1 MKMFTKLALVSSM
14 AVSANAMAMQSMD
27 DAALSAT
34 TGQDGINIG
43 IGISKI
49 EIAKVLVHD
58 NDGLRYNNASWTGG
72 VPTTPVAAVAG
83 SPAVLYTQAEED
95 AAELANPGQ
104 TAIIAGGIKTPAVTA
119 VAAVPAGLGYGGTTG
134 STAARAGAIVIKGN
148 GTSGDVNENHGI
160 VISANSAALLPSH
173 NLADIVI
180 DTEAG
185 AGGGNTAFLNV
196 AAKVSGLN
204 IAIGEIGVSAS
215 NAVGTTVRRGA
226 DEANNY
232 NAILSGLTLTTGQ
245 MTANVQLGA
254 APQGAM
260 IKLDSTMT
268 GGLTISNLGILDS
281 STIGT
286 QHYNAAGNLIT
297 TTTAGEIRIGSIKLA
312 NANGSDLTVQADIS
326 VVGEAVAGNNTGYLQ
341 INTMKTATDA
351 YVAGVRLGSATA
363 GSIGDI
369 EVQGLNVYNGATG
382 TTPGAI
388 IKISG
393 H

>member
-14 AVSANAMAMQSMD
+14 AISANAMAMQSMD

-43 IGISKI
+43 LDISRVTIG
-49 EIAKVLVHD
+49 KVLVHD
-58 NDGLRYNNASWTGG
+58 NDGLDYTNSSWSGPAPTATGQ
-72 VPTTPVAAVAG
+72 AG
-83 SPAVLYTQAEED
+83 F
-95 AAELANPGQ
+95 
-104 TAIIAGGIKTPAVTA
+104 
-119 VAAVPAGLGYGGTTG
+119 GGTG
-134 STAARAGAIVIKGN
+134 DAGAIVIKAN
-148 GTSGDVNENHGI
+148 GSGATATNGI
-160 VISANSAALLPSH
+160 VITTNTAALLPSH

-180 DTEAG
+180 DTDAG
-185 AGGGNTAFLNV
+185 TGTNGAFLNV
-196 AAKVSGLN
+196 AAEVSGLN

-215 NAVGTTVRRGA
+215 NAVGTGPGIRRGA

-286 QHYNAAGNLIT
+286 THYNAAGNLIT

-312 NANGSDLTVQADIS
+312 DAGGSDLTVQADIS
-326 VVGEAVAGNNTGYLQ
+326 VVGEAAPGDNTGYLQ

-369 EVQGLNVYNGATG
+369 EVQGLNVYNGAAG

-388 IKISG
+388 ITISG

>member
-14 AVSANAMAMQSMD
+14 AISANAMAMQSMD

-43 IGISKI
+43 LGISRVTI
-49 EIAKVLVHD
+49 EKVLIHD
-58 NDGLRYNNASWTGG
+58 NDGL
-72 VPTTPVAAVAG
+72 AAAG
-83 SPAVLYTQAEED
+83 SA
-95 AAELANPGQ
+95 GQ
-104 TAIIAGGIKTPAVTA
+104 MGF
-119 VAAVPAGLGYGGTTG
+119 GGT
-134 STAARAGAIVIKGN
+134 STAGAIVIQAN
-148 GTSGDVNENHGI
+148 GTGATATNGI
-160 VISANSAALLPSH
+160 SITANPTALLPSH

-180 DTEAG
+180 DTDAGSATPG
-185 AGGGNTAFLNV
+185 AGNKAFLNV

-215 NAVGTTVRRGA
+215 GVVPATPTSIRRGNDA
-226 DEANNY
+226 ANY
-232 NAILSGLTLTTGQ
+232 NAILSGLTIKTGT
-245 MTANVQLGA
+245 MDANVQLGA

-260 IKLDSTMT
+260 IKLSTTMT
-268 GGLTISNLGILDS
+268 GGLEIQNLGIIDS

-286 QHYNAAGNLIT
+286 SHYNAAGVVVT
-297 TTTAGEIRIGSIKLA
+297 STEAGVIHLDSIKLA
-312 NANGSDLTVQADIS
+312 NANGLDLSVAADVS
-326 VVGEAVAGNNTGYLQ
+326 VVGESAVGANDGYLS

-351 YVAGVRLGSATA
+351 YVAGVHLGSAGA

-369 EVQGLNVYNGATG
+369 EVQNMQVFNGAAG

>member
-14 AVSANAMAMQSMD
+14 AISANAMAMQSMD

-43 IGISKI
+43 LGISRVTI
-49 EIAKVLVHD
+49 EKVLIHD
-58 NDGLRYNNASWTGG
+58 TDGYASVGTG
-72 VPTTPVAAVAG
+72 P
-83 SPAVLYTQAEED
+83 
-95 AAELANPGQ
+95 
-104 TAIIAGGIKTPAVTA
+104 VTA
-119 VAAVPAGLGYGGTTG
+119 VAGVDANSDGDFADAGDTAPVAAAPASMGWGGT
-134 STAARAGAIVIKGN
+134 STAGAIVIKGN
-148 GTSGDVNENHGI
+148 GISGDVNETSGI
-160 VISANSAALLPSH
+160 VISANAAAILPSH

-180 DTEAG
+180 DTDAG
-185 AGGGNTAFLNV
+185 TGTNGAFLNV
-196 AAKVSGLN
+196 AANVSGLN

-215 NAVGTTVRRGA
+215 NDFPTTPTSIRRGN
-226 DEANNY
+226 DDTNY
-232 NAILSGLTLTTGQ
+232 NAILSGLKIKTGQ

-260 IKLDSTMT
+260 IKLSSTMT
-268 GGLTISNLGILDS
+268 GGLEIEDLGIYDAS
-281 STIGT
+281 SIG
-286 QHYNAAGNLIT
+286 NVVGWSGPT
-297 TTTAGEIRIGSIKLA
+297 TPVTSTTKGEIRIDSIKLA
-312 NANGSDLTVQADIS
+312 DANGLNLAVAADIS
-326 VVGEAVAGNNTGYLQ
+326 VVGESVADANNGYLK

-351 YVAGVRLGSATA
+351 YVTGVHLGSANA

-369 EVQGLNVYNGATG
+369 EVQNMQVFNGAAG

>member
-27 DAALSAT
+27 DAALSAA

-43 IGISKI
+43 IGISRVTI
-49 EIAKVLVHD
+49 EKVLVHD
-58 NDGLRYNNASWTGG
+58 NDGLNYANSSWVGAAPTSGQAGFGG
-72 VPTTPVAAVAG
+72 VTGTG
-83 SPAVLYTQAEED
+83 
-95 AAELANPGQ
+95 
-104 TAIIAGGIKTPAVTA
+104 TPAVT
-119 VAAVPAGLGYGGTTG
+119 GT
-134 STAARAGAIVIKGN
+134 RAGAIVIKGN
-148 GTSGDVNENHGI
+148 GISGNVNQTNGI
-160 VISANSAALLPSH
+160 VISANAAALLPSH

-196 AAKVSGLN
+196 AAEVSGLN

-245 MTANVQLGA
+245 MNANVQLGA

-260 IKLDSTMT
+260 IMLNTTMQ
-268 GGLTISNLGILDS
+268 GGLEITNLGILDN
-281 STIGT
+281 STKLGT
-286 QHYNAAGNLIT
+286 GAITGAGNRA
-297 TTTAGEIRIGSIKLA
+297 AGEIRLDSIKVA
-312 NANGSDLTVQADIS
+312 DANGSDLTVNAKVNVI
-326 VVGEAVAGNNTGYLQ
+326 GESDAGKGYLR
-341 INTMKTATDA
+341 IITGSGASTPKTDM
-351 YVAGVRLGSATA
+351 YIKGIHLGSATA
-363 GSIGDI
+363 GSIGDV
-369 EVQGLNVYNGATG
+369 EVQGMQTYYSPSAG
-382 TTPGAI
+382 TYVPGAVI
-388 IKISG
+388 TISG

>member
-14 AVSANAMAMQSMD
+14 AVSAHAMAMQSMD

-43 IGISKI
+43 LGISRVTI
-49 EIAKVLVHD
+49 EKVLVHD
-58 NDGLRYNNASWTGG
+58 NDGLNYANSSWVGAAPTAGQAGFGG
-72 VPTTPVAAVAG
+72 VTGTG
-83 SPAVLYTQAEED
+83 
-95 AAELANPGQ
+95 
-104 TAIIAGGIKTPAVTA
+104 TPAVT
-119 VAAVPAGLGYGGTTG
+119 GT
-134 STAARAGAIVIKGN
+134 RAGAIVIKGN
-148 GTSGDVNENHGI
+148 GISGDVNETNGI
-160 VISANSAALLPSH
+160 VISANAAALLPSH

-180 DTEAG
+180 DTDAG
-185 AGGGNTAFLNV
+185 TGTNGAFLNV

-215 NAVGTTVRRGA
+215 NAFPTTPTNIRRGN
-226 DEANNY
+226 DTTNY
-232 NAILSGLTLTTGQ
+232 NAILSGLKIKTGQ

-260 IKLDSTMT
+260 IKLSSTMT
-268 GGLTISNLGILDS
+268 GGLEIEDLGIYDAS
-281 STIGT
+281 SIG
-286 QHYNAAGNLIT
+286 NVVGWSGPT
-297 TTTAGEIRIGSIKLA
+297 TPVLSTTKGEIRIDSIKLA
-312 NANGSDLTVQADIS
+312 DANGLNLAVAADIS
-326 VVGEAVAGNNTGYLQ
+326 VVGESVAGANDGYLK

-351 YVAGVRLGSATA
+351 YVTGVHLGSATA

-369 EVQGLNVYNGATG
+369 EVQNMQVFNGAAG
-382 TTPGAI
+382 TTAGAI

>member
-14 AVSANAMAMQSMD
+14 AVSAHAMAMQSMD
-27 DAALSAT
+27 DAAMSAT

-43 IGISKI
+43 LGISAVMI
-49 EIAKVLVHD
+49 EKVLIHD
-58 NDGLRYNNASWTGG
+58 NDGLL
-72 VPTTPVAAVAG
+72 AAGVAG
-83 SPAVLYTQAEED
+83 D
-95 AAELANPGQ
+95 M
-104 TAIIAGGIKTPAVTA
+104 
-119 VAAVPAGLGYGGTTG
+119 GYGGT
-134 STAARAGAIVIKGN
+134 SKAGAIVIKGDGN
-148 GTSGDVNENHGI
+148 LGADNTAGGTGVNADSVTATKGV
-160 VISANSAALLPSH
+160 VITANTAALLPSH

-180 DTEAG
+180 DTDAG
-185 AGGGNTAFLNV
+185 TGTNGAFLNV

-215 NAVGTTVRRGA
+215 NAFPATPTSIRRGNDA
-226 DEANNY
+226 ANY
-232 NAILSGLTLTTGQ
+232 NAILSGLKIKTGQ

-260 IKLDSTMT
+260 IKLSTTMT
-268 GGLTISNLGILDS
+268 GGLELQDLGIIDS

-286 QHYNAAGNLIT
+286 AHYNAAGVSVSST
-297 TTTAGEIRIGSIKLA
+297 EAGVIHLDSIKLA
-312 NANGSDLTVQADIS
+312 DANGLNLSVAADIS
-326 VVGEAVAGNNTGYLQ
+326 VVGESTVGLNDGYLS

-351 YVAGVRLGSATA
+351 YVAGVHLGSANA

-369 EVQGLNVYNGATG
+369 EVQNMQVFNGAAG

>member
-14 AVSANAMAMQSMD
+14 AISANAMAMQSMD
-27 DAALSAT
+27 DAALSAA

-58 NDGLRYNNASWTGG
+58 NDGYASVGTG
-72 VPTTPVAAVAG
+72 P
-83 SPAVLYTQAEED
+83 
-95 AAELANPGQ
+95 
-104 TAIIAGGIKTPAVTA
+104 
-119 VAAVPAGLGYGGTTG
+119 VAAVPAVLYVAGDPEVVAGTKKVGDVKTPAVPAVPASMGWGGT
-134 STAARAGAIVIKGN
+134 STDGAIVIKGN
-148 GTSGDVNENHGI
+148 GVSGDVNETNGI

-180 DTEAG
+180 DTDAG

-196 AAKVSGLN
+196 AAEVSGLN

-245 MTANVQLGA
+245 MNANVQLGA

-260 IKLDSTMT
+260 IMLNTTMQ
-268 GGLTISNLGILDS
+268 GGLEITNLGILDN
-281 STIGT
+281 STAST
-286 QHYNAAGNLIT
+286 AASRP
-297 TTTAGEIRIGSIKLA
+297 AGEIRIGSIKVA
-312 NANGSDLTVQADIS
+312 DANGTDLTVNAKVNVYGASATTGNGFLQVITGSGASTPKTDVYVQS
-326 VVGEAVAGNNTGYLQ
+326 V
-341 INTMKTATDA
+341 K
-351 YVAGVRLGSATA
+351 LGSAAA

-369 EVQGLNVYNGATG
+369 EVQGMQTYYSPSAG
-382 TTPGAI
+382 TYVPGAVI
-388 IKISG
+388 TISG

>member
-14 AVSANAMAMQSMD
+14 AISANAMAMQSMD

-43 IGISKI
+43 LGISKVTI
-49 EIAKVLVHD
+49 EKVLVHD
-58 NDGLRYNNASWTGG
+58 NDGLVYSGTA
-72 VPTTPVAAVAG
+72 PTAG
-83 SPAVLYTQAEED
+83 QA
-95 AAELANPGQ
+95 GF
-104 TAIIAGGIKTPAVTA
+104 
-119 VAAVPAGLGYGGTTG
+119 GGTG
-134 STAARAGAIVIKGN
+134 NDGAIVIKGN
-148 GTSGDVNENHGI
+148 GISGNVNQTNGI
-160 VISANSAALLPSH
+160 VISTNSAALLPSH

-180 DTEAG
+180 DTDAG
-185 AGGGNTAFLNV
+185 SGTGNTAFLNV

-226 DEANNY
+226 KDTGVGSNY
-232 NAILSGLTLTTGQ
+232 NKILSGLTLTTGQ

-260 IKLDSTMT
+260 IKLNTTMT
-268 GGLTISNLGILDS
+268 GGLTITNLDIYDASSKGATVGYTAGTDNILGTVDDVAVT
-281 STIGT
+281 STT
-286 QHYNAAGNLIT
+286 D
-297 TTTAGEIRIGSIKLA
+297 GEIRIGSIKLA
-312 NANGSDLTVQADIS
+312 DANGSDLTVQADIS
-326 VVGEAVAGNNTGYLQ
+326 VVGESTAGANNGYLS

-369 EVQGLNVYNGATG
+369 EVQGLNVYNGAAG